1 MGVTRIWNGG
11 RPDAPPVGEAHD
23 AVARSPRNRNK
34 RRETTMQVIAIHD
47 VDDVKHWFNS
57 QARSEFFEARGMKAT
72 AFRDP
77 AANGNTV
84 AVLIEAP
91 DIESLQ
97 AALATPEAKVTEEHD
112 GVHVETIKL
121 FLDS

>member
-1 MGVTRIWNGG
+1 MR
-11 RPDAPPVGEAHD
+11 RPLGEAHD
-23 AVARSPRNRNK
+23 VMTGNPPEPHQ

-57 QARSEFFEARGMKAT
+57 PARSEFFEARGMKAT

-77 AANGNTV
+77 AGNANTV

-91 DIESLQ
+91 DLDSLQ

-112 GVHVETIKL
+112 GVHVDTIRL
-121 FLDS
+121 FLDA